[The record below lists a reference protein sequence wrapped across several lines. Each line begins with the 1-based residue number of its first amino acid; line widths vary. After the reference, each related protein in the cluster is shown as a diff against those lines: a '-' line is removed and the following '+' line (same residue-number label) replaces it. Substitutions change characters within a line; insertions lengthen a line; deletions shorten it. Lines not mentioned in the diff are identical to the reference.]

1 MKKNIFN
8 KNWLII
14 LISSFIVGV
23 ILWNTYVFVNNFKIE
38 ERNKMELWSLATLE
52 LIDIEGEISNLTL
65 EVLKKNKTTPMIK
78 VDNNGAIEIN
88 NIDGLNKSDSLEI
101 NNLIKKFSSENEP
114 IKILLAGEH
123 ISTLYY
129 GNSGLL
135 NKLKFYPSALLLIA
149 ALFGFFAFLFFK
161 STKIAEINMLW
172 SGMAKETA
180 HQIGTP
186 LTSLMGWLELLK
198 TSSNKDQYLKEVEK
212 DLERLNIISERFNKI
227 GSKPKLSEE
236 NICEEIDK
244 TISYLRAR
252 LSNKISLEFE
262 HPKDEIIVYLN
273 NQLFSWSLENII
285 KNSIDSIKD
294 HGKVKISIIEE
305 NEYLK
310 IYISDNGIGI
320 KQSLKNKIFNPGVT
334 TKERGW
340 GLGLSLSKRIIEEYH
355 KGEIKLIESI
365 VGQGTKML
373 IKLKAVK

>member
-227 GSKPKLSEE
+227 GSKPKLTKE

-294 HGKVKISIIEE
+294 SGKVKISIIED

>member
-101 NNLIKKFSSENEP
+101 NNLIKKFTSENEP
-114 IKILLAGEH
+114 IKILLSGEH
-123 ISTLYY
+123 VSTLYY

-161 STKIAEINMLW
+161 SSKIAEINMLW

-198 TSSNKDQYLKEVEK
+198 TSSNKDKYLKEVEK

-227 GSKPKLSEE
+227 GSKPKLTKE

-252 LSNKISLEFE
+252 LSNKISLEFD
-262 HPKDEIIVYLN
+262 HPKEEIIVDLN

-294 HGKVKISIIEE
+294 TGKVNISLIED

-355 KGEIKLIESI
+355 KGEIKLIDSV

-373 IKLKAVK
+373 IRLKAIK

>member
-262 HPKDEIIVYLN
+262 HPKNEIIVYLN

-294 HGKVKISIIEE
+294 SGKVKISIIEE